1 MCCTRLAGNPRR
13 KNYAKNRHLRII
25 AQRCRAIFSQL
36 RHVSTIALVKQKH
49 LSTCPHNMVN
59 FGPLMTEI
67 SWRVWGP
74 QQIST
79 GFACWL
85 RYCSDVAQ
93 RRSNN
98 LCTMFDRLLGWYT
111 IYTFWR
117 LLPPNGVLLVQKSL
131 CVRPS
136 LAFCYIGSVTARHSS
151 MGMVGVSQ
159 TLRRGTGSGIAE
171 LSLLVIF
178 NRRHHLYS
186 DGSHHIGHRPT
197 F

>member
-1 MCCTRLAGNPRR
+1 
-13 KNYAKNRHLRII
+13 
-25 AQRCRAIFSQL
+25 
-36 RHVSTIALVKQKH
+36 
-49 LSTCPHNMVN
+49 MVN

-85 RYCSDVAQ
+85 RYCTDVAQ

-98 LCTMFDRLLGWYT
+98 LCTMFDRLLGWYN

-117 LLPPNGVLLVQKSL
+117 LLPPNGVLPGANVTL
-131 CVRPS
+131 RPS
-136 LAFCYIGSVTARHSS
+136 LALCYIGSVTARHSS
-151 MGMVGVSQ
+151 MGMTGVSQ

-178 NRRHHLYS
+178 NRWHHLYS
-186 DGSHHIGHRPT
+186 EGGRHVGHRRT